1 MPKKIK
7 ELEERFRK
15 LHGELLSILIE
26 DKISTDSVLQSL
38 TLLPIDLKG
47 RYESKIQE
55 LLPTLEAK
63 ERIHA
68 LFRYLNPLFTFIDYD
83 LLRHL
88 ISTFGKTE
96 LKEDMAT
103 YADQVKL
110 FKQETTVGDLIAY
123 WPGCCI
129 TESDVKMTYKPA
141 TLRAKI
147 GDDPKTYTLE
157 KLDSFRNIFCC
168 KIFLSDYVSLFILEI
183 LEAAGSFWVVW
194 RIPFYDELDLEEAK
208 FLSPQFYQSEHVQE
222 LSLDGLTLYS
232 IFATQSVSPSSG
244 MPVDSSIV
252 TVHVSE
258 MIHTFSESS
267 VESIP
272 KSASKLPAGDY
283 MYCSNLTCIFAKISH
298 KALPLCIKWFLYM
311 AIRVPSL
318 VIYKVFSIAT
328 VPEYG
333 NPFRTKI

>member
-1 MPKKIK
+1 MPKKIE
-7 ELEERFRK
+7 ELEERFRE
-15 LHGELLSILIE
+15 LHSELLSILIA

-38 TLLPIDLKG
+38 TMLPIALKG

-55 LLPTLEAK
+55 LLPKLEAK
-63 ERIHA
+63 EKIHA

-88 ISTFGKTE
+88 ILKFGKTE

-123 WPGCCI
+123 WPGCRI

-194 RIPFYDELDLEEAK
+194 RIPSDADLDLEKAK
-208 FLSPQFYQSEHVQE
+208 FLSPQFYRSEHVQE
-222 LSLDGLTLYS
+222 LSLDGFILYS
-232 IFATQSVSPSSG
+232 IFTTQSVSRLSG
-244 MPVDSSIV
+244 MPLDSSICIP
-252 TVHVSE
+252 SE
-258 MIHTFSESS
+258 IIHTFSESLAS
-267 VESIP
+267 VEILRTLSELSVEPIP

-283 MYCSNLTCIFAKISH
+283 MYYNSNLTCI

-311 AIRVPSL
+311 HGYVSL
-318 VIYKVFSIAT
+318 LLLRYSVAT
-328 VPEYG
+328 VPECK
-333 NPFRTKI
+333 T